1 MRLDN
6 FEQDHIRQYLNKVD
20 FKTPPPADL
29 NGGEGVVVAGTP
41 LVRALPRAFEI
52 TPQKQFM
59 SKGGRQDSIFAKA
72 VPLLWT
78 RLEGFP

>member
-29 NGGEGVVVAGTP
+29 NGGGGGCG
-41 LVRALPRAFEI
+41 RRNAF
-52 TPQKQFM
+52 
-59 SKGGRQDSIFAKA
+59 S
-72 VPLLWT
+72 
-78 RLEGFP
+78 